1 MIDKTYSSD
10 GICSFLE
17 FLREAESLYRQA
29 ETTEQEAHNE
39 TQDLLHTLELVT
51 CSDGELLDM
60 ARKFKEVRQQRRSAK
75 DAMDMLLAVKDW
87 AEANRSVVKSLEQLL
102 GKVRKAEK
110 NTENRIYTFKSEKM
124 QA

>member
-1 MIDKTYSSD
+1 MIGKTFASG
-10 GICSFLE
+10 GICAFLE

-29 ETTEQEAHNE
+29 EAAEQEAFNE
-39 TQDLLHTLELVT
+39 TQDLLHTLELGD
-51 CSDGELLDM
+51 CGDSELLDI
-60 ARKFKEVRQQRRSAK
+60 AKNFKEVRQQRRSAK

-87 AEANRSVVKSLEQLL
+87 SEANRSVVKSLEQLL